1 MGIKERLFSKTPPF
15 FRKLRTIGLVL
26 IAAGSA
32 TSTVQITL
40 PTIITEISGYL
51 IVAGSV
57 MVAVSQAVVKKE
69 EE

>member
-1 MGIKERLFSKTPPF
+1 MGIKERLFSKPPPF
-15 FRKLRTIGLVL
+15 FRKLRMIGLVL

-32 TSTVQITL
+32 TSTIHITL
-40 PTIITEISGYL
+40 PEIIIEISGYL

>member
-1 MGIKERLFSKTPPF
+1 MGIKERLLSKTPPF

-32 TSTVQITL
+32 TSTIHL
-40 PTIITEISGYL
+40 PLPAIIGEISAYM

-57 MVAVSQAVVKKE
+57 MVAVCQAVVKKE